1 MIIIEFSYD
10 DSTSLSASSRS
21 RNFWIFGL
29 SREPVDALGL
39 AVLLLENDVAWD
51 DTFVTI
57 GFFAMFEVSN
67 GEFARLDDD
76 ELTDIFN
83 CNPVCWIGADFD
95 CLLLTETCELRV
107 DWFPIVTSSR
117 WLLLS
122 SDFIMRLV
130 GDCCCVDCLEE
141 ISTFDP
147 PI

>member
-10 DSTSLSASSRS
+10 DSASLSASRRS

-29 SREPVDALGL
+29 SREPVDVLGL
-39 AVLLLENDVAWD
+39 AVLLLESDVAWD

-57 GFFAMFEVSN
+57 DFFAMFEVSN

-76 ELTDIFN
+76 ELTDIFS
-83 CNPVCWIGADFD
+83 CNPVCWIGTDFD
-95 CLLLTETCELRV
+95 CLLLTETCEVRV

-122 SDFIMRLV
+122 SDFIIILV
-130 GDCCCVDCLEE
+130 GDCSFVDCLEE
-141 ISTFDP
+141 TSLLDP

>member
-21 RNFWIFGL
+21 RNFWILGL
-29 SREPVDALGL
+29 SRELVDVLGL
-39 AVLLLENDVAWD
+39 AVLLLESDVAWD
-51 DTFVTI
+51 DTCVAI

-76 ELTDIFN
+76 ELTDIFS
-83 CNPVCWIGADFD
+83 CNPVCWIGTDFD